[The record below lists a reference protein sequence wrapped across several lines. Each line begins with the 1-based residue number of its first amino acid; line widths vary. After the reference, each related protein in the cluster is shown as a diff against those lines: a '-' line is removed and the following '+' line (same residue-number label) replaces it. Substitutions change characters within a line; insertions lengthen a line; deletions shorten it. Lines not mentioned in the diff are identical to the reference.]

1 MWAATIRR
9 LHDGS
14 YSGWNIAILAV
25 PMWRLWIIWDLWT
38 PGDEGENE
46 YGSPVMETMDVQA
59 RMKELFK
66 VIRVIAV
73 VLPVIMTGLGILN
86 RISRHAVEEQMENRI
101 ETVRYAD
108 SDSGSV
114 EMSRLLR
121 EYNMSCPWQDG
132 PITREK
138 AELDLKDRMF
148 QYNYT
153 INSEAGFDVHIQ
165 EFKAALS
172 EERLSRMVEQIRQDP
187 GAVDF
192 LGTLVRYNYGVRFRY
207 VVQPEND
214 TFQIELSVREIRQ
227 ILDEYK
233 QGQGIVNHT
242 QNE

>member
-121 EYNMSCPWQDG
+121 EYNMSCPWQNG
-132 PITREK
+132 PVTIEK
-138 AELDLKDRMF
+138 AELDWENRMF

-153 INSEAGFDVHIQ
+153 IDSKAEGFDVQ
-165 EFKAALS
+165 QFKATPLKENMTS
-172 EERLSRMVEQIRQDP
+172 MLKQMRYNPETGPLLN
-187 GAVDF
+187 G
-192 LGTLVRYNYGVRFRY
+192 LVRKGLVS
-207 VVQPEND
+207 VLD
-214 TFQIELSVREIRQ
+214 TSSSRPM
-227 ILDEYK
+227 K
-233 QGQGIVNHT
+233 
-242 QNE
+242 